1 MGVARIRSQG
11 DAIGEYQAGGSSLLE
26 FAPEPIAEMLQGL
39 LQGAMRDRGQPKR
52 VLIRRGEAF
61 AQPAAT
67 PGLGFPIHPL
77 PALLRPPGLERVQ
90 EVSVR
95 GIGDGV
101 FLDGARSP
109 VRCHPE
115 WFWGFPIGPAAEQ
128 PQGSA
133 GAQQQAPG

>member
-11 DAIGEYQAGGSSLLE
+11 HAIGEHQAGGSALLQ

-52 VLIRRGEAF
+52 VLIRSGEAF

-128 PQGSA
+128 PQGSG
-133 GAQQQAPG
+133 GAQQQATG